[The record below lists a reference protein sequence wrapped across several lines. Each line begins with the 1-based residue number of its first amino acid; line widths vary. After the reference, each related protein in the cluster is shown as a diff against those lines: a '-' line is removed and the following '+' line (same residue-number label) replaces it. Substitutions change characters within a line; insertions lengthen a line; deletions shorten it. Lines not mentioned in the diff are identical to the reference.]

1 MKVYLIAAFS
11 FLAVFGVVQS
21 FTPDEF
27 QDAVCSIPDKYLL
40 RFVNCTISRAPKIFQ
55 KAADILYECVDTFY
69 EEVDGK
75 LDALLTYACQN
86 DVSRDDDIVECL
98 REKSKDLGD
107 PDHQDVSTVN
117 ESVQYCLLRA

>member
-40 RFVNCTISRAPKIFQ
+40 RFLNCTISRAPKIIQ
-55 KAADILYECVDTFY
+55 KVSDIVYECVDKFY
-69 EEVDGK
+69 EVDGK
-75 LDALLTYACQN
+75 FDALLTYACDN
-86 DVSRDDDIVECL
+86 NVLRDMEIDECL
-98 REKSKDLGD
+98 REKGKDLGE

>member
-40 RFVNCTISRAPKIFQ
+40 RFLNCTISRAPKIFQ
-55 KAADILYECVDTFY
+55 KATDILYECVDTVY
-69 EEVDGK
+69 EVDGK
-75 LDALLTYACQN
+75 LDALLTYACDN
-86 DVSRDDDIVECL
+86 NVSRDKEVGECL
-98 REKSKDLGD
+98 RDKGKDLGH
-107 PDHQDVSTVN
+107 PDRQDESTM
-117 ESVQYCLLRA
+117 EETAKYCVFHA

>member
-40 RFVNCTISRAPKIFQ
+40 RFLNCTISRAPKIFQ
-55 KAADILYECVDTFY
+55 KATDILYECVDTVY
-69 EEVDGK
+69 EVDGK
-75 LDALLTYACQN
+75 LDALLTYICDN
-86 DVSRDDDIVECL
+86 NVLRDDDVEECF
-98 REKSKDLGD
+98 REKAKDLGE
-107 PDHQDVSTVN
+107 PDQQDVSTMEENVK
-117 ESVQYCLLRA
+117 YCVFQA

>member
-40 RFVNCTISRAPKIFQ
+40 RFVNCTISRAPKIIQ
-55 KAADILYECVDTFY
+55 KSADTLFECVDTFY
-69 EEVDGK
+69 EVDGK
-75 LDALLTYACQN
+75 LDALLTYACDN
-86 DVSRDDDIVECL
+86 NVLRDKLIDECL
-98 REKSKDLGD
+98 REKGKDLGN
-107 PDHQDVSTVN
+107 PDRQDASTMEEAVL
-117 ESVQYCLLRA
+117 YCVFRA